1 MNDVIRAVVS
11 QDFLKPPGIPPW
23 PGGIR
28 AVNKA
33 AAQSLRL
40 SIIGSRGRVMDQE
53 VLPEALP
60 VYMPQDMHEPG
71 FRPTPIHL
79 V

>member
-1 MNDVIRAVVS
+1 
-11 QDFLKPPGIPPW
+11 
-23 PGGIR
+23 
-28 AVNKA
+28 
-33 AAQSLRL
+33 
-40 SIIGSRGRVMDQE
+40 MDQE